1 MTPNKIDPNRVI
13 IFDTTL
19 RDGEQSPGFS
29 MNIKE
34 KLEMAQQLARL
45 GVDVMEAGF
54 PITSPGDFEAVNLIA
69 REVRGPV
76 ICGLARTLEKD
87 VRRAGEALEPA
98 ARKRIHTFIATSK
111 VHVEKKLRM
120 SREQVIDTATNA
132 IRIAR
137 EYTDDVE
144 FSCEDAGRTD
154 WDYIVSVVTAAIQ
167 AGATTINIPDTVGF
181 CVPEQFG
188 NCIRYIREHTP
199 GIENV
204 IISVHCHNDLGH
216 AVPNSLAGVIAGA
229 RQIECTINGIGERAG
244 NTSLEEAVMM
254 LHVRSDY
261 FGLKTH
267 INSEE
272 IYRTSRLLS
281 RITGIKVQ
289 PNKAIVGAN
298 AFAHE
303 AGIHQDGMIKDRTTY
318 EIFVPESV
326 GWIGESLVMGKHSG
340 RAALAQRLEQLGYG
354 GLSQENITR
363 AYDRFKALC
372 DAKKE
377 VYDEDLMAIVEDEV
391 LHATATYKLIDLET
405 SIKFGRKPQVR
416 VKIAVAGEE
425 REAQG
430 ESGDGPIDALYHA
443 LGTIVGHNVEV
454 TDFVMEAVTGGADAL
469 GRVKVVLNVDGER
482 VRGIGLATDTIVAAV
497 QAYLAA
503 LNRYRVFKDI
513 KATAE
518 PVTREP

>member
-1 MTPNKIDPNRVI
+1 M
-13 IFDTTL
+13 
-19 RDGEQSPGFS
+19 
-29 MNIKE
+29 
-34 KLEMAQQLARL
+34 
-45 GVDVMEAGF
+45 
-54 PITSPGDFEAVNLIA
+54 
-69 REVRGPV
+69 
-76 ICGLARTLEKD
+76 
-87 VRRAGEALEPA
+87 
-98 ARKRIHTFIATSK
+98 
-111 VHVEKKLRM
+111 
-120 SREQVIDTATNA
+120 
-132 IRIAR
+132 
-137 EYTDDVE
+137 
-144 FSCEDAGRTD
+144 
-154 WDYIVSVVTAAIQ
+154 
-167 AGATTINIPDTVGF
+167 
-181 CVPEQFG
+181 
-188 NCIRYIREHTP
+188 
-199 GIENV
+199 
-204 IISVHCHNDLGH
+204 
-216 AVPNSLAGVIAGA
+216 
-229 RQIECTINGIGERAG
+229 
-244 NTSLEEAVMM
+244 
-254 LHVRSDY
+254 
-261 FGLKTH
+261 
-267 INSEE
+267 
-272 IYRTSRLLS
+272 S